1 MRNVLLFAGTISLA
15 GVSGYAV
22 QHHLSTPE
30 PVEINIP
37 TSIGAGTIRPEF
49 AMKDIN
55 GELRNIS
62 DWDGK
67 IILLNFW
74 ATWCPPCL
82 KEIPDFIELQ
92 NEFGEK
98 GLQVVG
104 IAVDDEALAR
114 SFAEDIGMNYPV
126 MAADSEAIEL
136 SQRYGNQIGGLPY
149 TVIINRKGEITD
161 MITGELSKIKAE
173 KILSR
178 LGLEL

>member
-1 MRNVLLFAGTISLA
+1 MITLA

-22 QHHLSTPE
+22 QRYLATPE
-30 PVEINIP
+30 PVAAPIEINIP
-37 TSIGAGTIRPEF
+37 TSIEAGTMRPEF
-49 AMKDIN
+49 AMKDID
-55 GELRNIS
+55 GRLRNIS

-67 IILLNFW
+67 VVLLNFW

-82 KEIPDFIELQ
+82 NEIPDFIELQ
-92 NEFGEK
+92 NEHGDK
-98 GLQVVG
+98 GLQIVG

-136 SQRYGNQIGGLPY
+136 SQRYGNQVGGLPY
-149 TVIINRKGEITD
+149 TVIINRNGEITN

-173 KILSR
+173 KILSG
-178 LGLEL
+178 LGIDI